1 MSWMHALRER
11 VAGLLMGRTRDR
23 GLEEE
28 IAYHLEL
35 ETNRQIAAGC
45 DPAVARAR
53 ALARFG
59 NPRHVTDAT
68 RDERGPQ
75 LLEGGMQDLQWAL
88 RSLRKSPGFTA
99 LALVTL
105 VLGIGAATLAFSVL
119 DTVLLRPLA
128 YDNAE
133 RLVFIQE
140 KTPKRALRP
149 ASYPNF
155 ADWRD
160 KTQHVRSSRGG
171 AVPIRHHN
179 VAQRRPRDGSDSHPT
194 HGRFAPILLDAWRAV
209 VGGARIHR

>member
-11 VAGLLMGRTRDR
+11 VTSLVMGRTRDR

-35 ETNRQIAAGC
+35 ETNRQLAAGC
-45 DPAVARAR
+45 DPAIARAR

-99 LALVTL
+99 LALITL
-105 VLGIGAATLAFSVL
+105 GLGIGAATVAFSVL

-128 YDNAE
+128 YANAD
-133 RLVFIQE
+133 RLVFMQE
-140 KTPKRALRP
+140 KTAKQALRP
-149 ASYPNF
+149 PSYLNF
-155 ADWRD
+155 VDWRD
-160 KTQHVRSSRGG
+160 RTRSFDGVISTQYPYS
-171 AVPIRHHN
+171 
-179 VAQRRPRDGSDSHPT
+179 QT
-194 HGRFAPILLDAWRAV
+194 M
-209 VGGARIHR
+209 